1 MYDDETEIDG
11 MWRNMMLILEMRRRV
26 VVRMARMMAR
36 MDVV

>member
-11 MWRNMMLILEMRRRV
+11 MWRNTMLILEMRRRV